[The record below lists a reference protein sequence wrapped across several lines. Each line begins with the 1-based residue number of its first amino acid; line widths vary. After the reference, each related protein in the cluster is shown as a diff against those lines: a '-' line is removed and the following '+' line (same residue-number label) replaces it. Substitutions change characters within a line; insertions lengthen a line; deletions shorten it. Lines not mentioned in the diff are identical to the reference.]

1 MDDNPEIE
9 GRETT
14 LFTEL
19 DAFSWILFN
28 PLFSISLCNATRF
41 ISTCLL
47 TSSRMFS
54 KFPVSMLSEPGGKS
68 ELLISSA
75 NFRAKTLLS
84 SEYEITEQPSVKG
97 GSKLNKRSFNET
109 VELLSENTTPIGF

>member
-1 MDDNPEIE
+1 
-9 GRETT
+9 
-14 LFTEL
+14 
-19 DAFSWILFN
+19 
-28 PLFSISLCNATRF
+28 
-41 ISTCLL
+41 
-47 TSSRMFS
+47 MFS

-84 SEYEITEQPSVKG
+84 SEYEITEQPTVKG

>member
-1 MDDNPEIE
+1 ME
-9 GRETT
+9 GKETT

-28 PLFSISLCNATRF
+28 PSFSISLCNATRF

-54 KFPVSMLSEPGGKS
+54 NFPVSILSEPAGKS

-84 SEYEITEQPSVKG
+84 SEYEITEQPTVKG
-97 GSKLNKRSFNET
+97 GSKLNKSSFNET